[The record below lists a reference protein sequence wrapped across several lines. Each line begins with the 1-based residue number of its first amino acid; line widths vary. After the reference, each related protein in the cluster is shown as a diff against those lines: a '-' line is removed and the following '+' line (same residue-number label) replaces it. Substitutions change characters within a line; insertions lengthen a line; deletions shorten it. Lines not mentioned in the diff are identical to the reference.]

1 MYIQYQPISEFMTMK
16 LLISAAV
23 REKLANKTPP
33 VAESEIVQCF
43 ANRTGKDLIDT
54 RADNRTNPLTRWF
67 IAETDFGRKL
77 KVAYMPTANGI
88 VIKSAY
94 DPNQVEKRIYNKIA
108 FPVK

>member
-1 MYIQYQPISEFMTMK
+1 MK

-33 VAESEIVQCF
+33 VAETEIVQCF

-54 RADNRTNPLTRWF
+54 RADNLTNPLTRWF

-77 KVAYMPTANGI
+77 KVAYMPTTNGI

-94 DPNQVEKRIYNKIA
+94 DPNEEEKRIYNK
-108 FPVK
+108 FSHPVK